1 MKAINIAKAVN
12 TPNNLV
18 GKKLDK
24 ASIEKPAAIVAAV

>member
-1 MKAINIAKAVN
+1 MSIASAVK

-24 ASIEKPAAIVAAV
+24 AKIEKPAAIVAAV